1 MIMKKFIPVAALTA
15 ITTLMPTTNA
25 SAHWCGPCG
34 WRFWVPFGIGVGV
47 PLAVATTR
55 AVYGPPYYRGYY
67 GPGPYYYGGRAGAG
81 YSVGAD
87 VQSALARKGFY
98 HGAIDGIIGPQSRDA
113 IRSYQA
119 ARGLPVTGQIDRSL
133 LRSLRLA

>member
-1 MIMKKFIPVAALTA
+1 MIIKKFIPVAALTA

-25 SAHWCGPCG
+25 DAHWCGG

-47 PLAVATTR
+47 PVAVATTR

-67 GPGPYYYGGRAGAG
+67 GPRPYYYGRGG

-87 VQSALARKGFY
+87 VQSVLAHQGFY
-98 HGAIDGIIGPQSRDA
+98 HGAIDGIIGPQSREA

-119 ARGLPVTGQIDRSL
+119 AHRLAVTGEIDRPL
-133 LRSLRLA
+133 LRSLRLG